1 MFGGFAPFG
10 VAMVGASGTGLCGG
24 AALLGAG
31 FGYLTLLGFSDAL
44 LLSVRCH
51 PDPSP
56 MGFAFYDMKLF
67 QRPWTMPGV
76 AGLMNGCTGFIYLSQ
91 GGWRTVDVIYFLS
104 EIALTVAAAWC
115 YRVLLLPIR
124 RGAGRGY
131 APQPGGPGPW
141 SWCVPP

>member
-1 MFGGFAPFG
+1 M
-10 VAMVGASGTGLCGG
+10 SG

-44 LLSVRCH
+44 RYLSAAILTFAV
-51 PDPSP
+51 
-56 MGFAFYDMKLF
+56 GFAFYDMKLF

-104 EIALTVAAAWC
+104 EIALTVAGAPGC
-115 YRVLLLPIR
+115 CCCLYGG
-124 RGAGRGY
+124 GAGRGY

>member
-1 MFGGFAPFG
+1 
-10 VAMVGASGTGLCGG
+10 
-24 AALLGAG
+24 
-31 FGYLTLLGFSDAL
+31 
-44 LLSVRCH
+44 
-51 PDPSP
+51 
-56 MGFAFYDMKLF
+56 
-67 QRPWTMPGV
+67 MPGV

-124 RGAGRGY
+124 RGY